1 MPSAEFLP
9 TNRRGDRQD
18 THGADFFDLAN
29 RAPEGTGLPMVV
41 LRQGRA
47 WHDARVNVSPIHG
60 RTMRPDR
67 TCSVSL
73 RPGVRVVAG
82 VEPPAADLALVAR
95 RIELHRAARLAYR
108 DEQIATREL
117 LDRRLRV

>member
-1 MPSAEFLP
+1 M
-9 TNRRGDRQD
+9 
-18 THGADFFDLAN
+18 AD

-41 LRQGRA
+41 WASKEGRA
-47 WHDARVNVSPIHG
+47 RYDARANVSLVHG

-67 TCSVSL
+67 TCWVSF
-73 RPGVRVVAG
+73 RPGVSVVAG

-95 RIELHRAARLAYR
+95 GIELHREALLAYR

-117 LDRRLRV
+117 LDRRQRV